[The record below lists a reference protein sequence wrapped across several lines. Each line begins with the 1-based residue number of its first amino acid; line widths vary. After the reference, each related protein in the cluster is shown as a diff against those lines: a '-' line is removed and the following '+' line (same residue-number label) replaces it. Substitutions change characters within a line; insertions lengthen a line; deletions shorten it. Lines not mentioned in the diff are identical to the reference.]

1 LGDPTPALIAE
12 LDIDPYSDEFLADP
26 RAFHAELRDAGPV
39 VWLRPRG
46 IYAMARHEQVH
57 EVLQNWESFTTNRGF
72 GITDTTLETPYIEVL
87 QEHDWTR
94 APGMDSTR
102 VRGMLDASGRMD
114 PPEGSRGRR
123 IFTRIL
129 SPAAVRR
136 FREEARAQA
145 RAMVARLVEQG
156 EFDAVPSLANAFPIR
171 VLCDAVGLPE
181 QGREHLLAFGDMA
194 MNTSGPRDARF
205 LASIERAVPAAAW
218 VAASCKREALAP
230 GGFGMQIYEAADA
243 GEIPEPVAELMVSVF
258 PTAGIDTTACTIAN
272 AIHALATLPDQWAA
286 LRDDPSL
293 ARAAFEEAVRWDTPA
308 DPLFRTTTRETRLAD
323 ETLAEGRKVL
333 LLLAAANRDP
343 RRYTDPDRFD
353 LRRSPA
359 GHVGFGTGVHGCV
372 GQMFARMEGEAV
384 LGALAEG
391 VETIELAG
399 EPRRRD
405 SNTLRSWATL
415 PVRVTPRR
423 GSAGSR

>member
-1 LGDPTPALIAE
+1 MLPEI
-12 LDIDPYSDEFLADP
+12 DIDPYSDEFLAEP
-26 RAFHAELRDAGPV
+26 RAFHDALRDAGPV
-39 VWLRPRG
+39 VWLGTRE
-46 IYAMARHEQVH
+46 IYATARYEQVH

-72 GITDTTLETPYIEVL
+72 GITDTAREEPFIDVL
-87 QEHDWTR
+87 QDRDWTHE
-94 APGMDSTR
+94 PGMDSAR

-114 PPEGSRGRR
+114 PPDGTRGRR

-136 FREEARAQA
+136 FREDARAQA
-145 RAMVARLVEQG
+145 DAMVAALVRER
-156 EFDAVPSLANAFPIR
+156 EFDAVPGIANAFPIQ

-181 QGREHLLAFGDMA
+181 EGREHLLAFGDMA

-230 GGFGMQIYEAADA
+230 GGFGMQIYDTADA

-272 AIHALATLPDQWAA
+272 AIHALATLPEQWDA
-286 LRDDPSL
+286 LREDPSL
-293 ARAAFEEAVRWDTPA
+293 ARAAFEETVRYDTPA
-308 DPLFRTTTRETRLAD
+308 DPLFRTTTRETQLGGA
-323 ETLAEGRKVL
+323 TLQEGRKMMV
-333 LLLAAANRDP
+333 LLAAANRDP
-343 RRYTDPDRFD
+343 RRFEDPDRYD
-353 LRRSPA
+353 LRRTPA

-384 LGALAEG
+384 LRALAEAC
-391 VETIELAG
+391 ETIELAG
-399 EPRRRD
+399 EPARRD

-423 GSAGSR
+423 

>member
-1 LGDPTPALIAE
+1 MTTLPE
-12 LDIDPYSDEFLADP
+12 LDVDPYSDAFLADP
-26 RAFHAELRDAGPV
+26 RAFHEELRDAGPV

-46 IYAMARHEQVH
+46 IYASARHEQVH
-57 EVLQNWESFTTNRGF
+57 AILQDWESFTTNRGF

-87 QEHDWTR
+87 REHDWTR
-94 APGMDSTR
+94 EPGMDSAR

-123 IFTRIL
+123 IFSRIL

-136 FREEARAQA
+136 FRDGAAAEA
-145 RAMVARLVEQG
+145 RAMVAGLVRQG
-156 EFDAVPSLANAFPIR
+156 EFDAVAGLANAFPIK

-181 QGREHLLAFGDMA
+181 AGREHLLAFGDMA

-205 LASIERAVPAAAW
+205 LASIERAVPAAGW

-272 AIHALATLPDQWAA
+272 AIHALTASPAQWEL
-286 LRDDPSL
+286 LREDPSL
-293 ARAAFEEAVRWDTPA
+293 ARAAFEEAVRHDTPA
-308 DPLFRTTTRETRLAD
+308 DPLFRTTTREVQVDGA
-323 ETLAEGRKVL
+323 TLAEGRKMM

-343 RRYTDPDRFD
+343 RRYSDPARFD
-353 LRRSPA
+353 LARSPA

-384 LGALAEG
+384 LRALAEA
-391 VETIELAG
+391 VETIEFAG
-399 EPRRRD
+399 EPSRRD

-423 GSAGSR
+423 GSAGCG